1 MAGSIQPVW
10 FPLTKRKTSMK
21 NGIFL
26 AVCTVLVGLVTS
38 VTFAQGPNNNN
49 GQPLGLAQ
57 NNPQQQPPQ
66 QQFAQQQPL
75 GIMPAPFQ
83 ITAAEAQ
90 YIDKILAYWE
100 FRSKKVHHYEANF
113 QRWEYD
119 SVFGPP
125 NPQIYKTYSEGI
137 IKYEQPD
144 KGLFQVNLTKH
155 YVPPTDSQ
163 PAEYKPRPSE
173 VNEHWVCDGESIFEF
188 DVPAKQLKVWPLPP
202 EQKGQ
207 AITNGPLPFL
217 FGANKEDIK
226 SRFYLR
232 VAPDQGSAKD
242 EYWLEAWPKRPAD
255 AAEYRFISILIDQKE
270 FLPFA
275 IEVYDRNF
283 NPQPNKADEKPNF
296 SRTVY
301 KFTDRKTYEEG
312 GLTAK
317 LQQMFKRS
325 FYQPQLPSSDW
336 QRVVQQAPGNAGPGG
351 NVPANAVRPQQQI
364 PR

>member
-1 MAGSIQPVW
+1 
-10 FPLTKRKTSMK
+10 MK

-26 AVCTVLVGLVTS
+26 AACMVFTGLVTS
-38 VTFAQGPNNNN
+38 VTYAQAPNNNF
-49 GQPLGLAQ
+49 GQPLGLAP
-57 NNPQQQPPQ
+57 NNPQQQQPQ
-66 QQFAQQQPL
+66 QQVMQPGAQQQPM
-75 GIMPAPFQ
+75 GIMPPPFQ
-83 ITAAEAQ
+83 IAAAEEE
-90 YIDKILAYWE
+90 YIDKILTFWE

-144 KGLFQVNLTKH
+144 KGLFQVDVIKH
-155 YVPPTDSQ
+155 YVPPRDNK
-163 PAEYKPRPSE
+163 PAEYQDRPKE

-217 FGANKEDIK
+217 FGANKEEIK

-232 VAPDQGSAKD
+232 VAPNQGNAKD

-283 NPQPNKADEKPNF
+283 NPEAKAPEKPNF

-312 GLTAK
+312 GLTAN

-325 FYQPQLPSSDW
+325 FYQPQLPSGW
-336 QRVVQQAPGNAGPGG
+336 QRVVQSNVGNGMQGG
-351 NVPANAVRPQQQI
+351 NVPANAGRPQQQI